1 MPDLFSTMMNFI
13 KLSYHTTPFVSALS
27 QKPDM
32 PRIPKAKKFDQ
43 ILRNPKGALHKV
55 YSQSRDLLA
64 IQSLVR
70 KYAPANVHV
79 ASIRNKTLHLITS
92 SAATATQLKY
102 RRRNII
108 MATRKHGLRFEID
121 NIKVSVRPEDPEFKL
136 PTRQPIPPSAEN
148 ARQLAAAAQYIEDE
162 ALRKALMKLS
172 NRWK

>member
-1 MPDLFSTMMNFI
+1 
-13 KLSYHTTPFVSALS
+13 
-27 QKPDM
+27 M
-32 PRIPKAKKFDQ
+32 PRTPKTKKFDQ
-43 ILRNPKGALHKV
+43 ILKNPKGVLHKV

-64 IQSLVR
+64 IQSVVR
-70 KYAPANVHV
+70 KFVPANVHV
-79 ASIRNKTLHLITS
+79 ASIRNKTLHLITG
-92 SAATATQLKY
+92 SAAAATQIKY

-108 MATRKHGLRFEID
+108 MATRRHGLQFEID